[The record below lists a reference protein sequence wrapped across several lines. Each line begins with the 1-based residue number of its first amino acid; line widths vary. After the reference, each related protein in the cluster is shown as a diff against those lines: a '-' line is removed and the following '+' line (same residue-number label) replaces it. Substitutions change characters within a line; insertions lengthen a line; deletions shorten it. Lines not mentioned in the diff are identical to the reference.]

1 MVFSVFRELNA
12 TSPQTTLGYLYYQ
25 RKVYLLI
32 TAHSSQPRQLEAITK
47 LLSVYRSAYFGHF
60 ILMESQNIWPSVT
73 WLLSLSIMTSRVLH
87 LQGVACLLHSFLL
100 TANIPLHGQ
109 TTFYSSVNGH
119 LGCFHFWPIMNNT
132 ALDICFHSSW
142 VQT

>member
-1 MVFSVFRELNA
+1 MVFSVFTELNA

-87 LQGVACLLHSFLL
+87 LQGVACLYF
-100 TANIPLHGQ
+100 IP
-109 TTFYSSVNGH
+109 FY
-119 LGCFHFWPIMNNT
+119 
-132 ALDICFHSSW
+132 
-142 VQT
+142 